1 MAHIRDVGLL
11 VNGPTK
17 KRKWQT
23 TIVFHLRL
31 VVGVHF
37 GLFTAV
43 RDRLS
48 TILLG
53 SDGGE
58 LLQGVEHS

>member
-1 MAHIRDVGLL
+1 MLHIRDVGLL

-31 VVGVHF
+31 VVGVYF

-43 RDRLS
+43 HD
-48 TILLG
+48 LLG

-58 LLQGVEHS
+58 LLQGIEHS